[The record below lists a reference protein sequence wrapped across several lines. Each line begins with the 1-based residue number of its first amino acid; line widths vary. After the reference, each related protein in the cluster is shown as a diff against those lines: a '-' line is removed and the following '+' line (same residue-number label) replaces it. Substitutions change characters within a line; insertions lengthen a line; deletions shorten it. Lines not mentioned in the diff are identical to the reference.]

1 MTQKTKSRIKEL
13 IEEDKD
19 LIRELMQI
27 AIQEVLEAEMVDAL
41 GAEKGERT
49 EDRL

>member
-27 AIQEVLEAEMVDAL
+27 AIQEVLEAEMADARRN
-41 GAEKGERT
+41 KVR
-49 EDRL
+49 